1 MPRFVEVF
9 DIKLNCD
16 LLVNLDA
23 IKYISKRSKEHGG
36 ETLVHIGS
44 ESTYFILGPAAFG
57 LLRDLLSVDGSTKPD
72 PVGELVDGICSGP
85 SGQA

>member
-36 ETLVHIGS
+36 ETLVHLGS
-44 ESTYFILGPAAFG
+44 ESTYFILGPEAFWVAEG
-57 LLRDLLSVDGSTKPD
+57 FAVSRWVDQA
-72 PVGELVDGICSGP
+72 GP
-85 SGQA
+85 SWGTS